1 MQASGQNRRQKG
13 KIVYM
18 SEEVRELLTQLIDEL
33 KITSQKYIN
42 LNDKEFLKVF
52 GEWSESILKYLI
64 LLIDLTG
71 KIITFK
77 K

>member
-71 KIITFK
+71 KIITYK